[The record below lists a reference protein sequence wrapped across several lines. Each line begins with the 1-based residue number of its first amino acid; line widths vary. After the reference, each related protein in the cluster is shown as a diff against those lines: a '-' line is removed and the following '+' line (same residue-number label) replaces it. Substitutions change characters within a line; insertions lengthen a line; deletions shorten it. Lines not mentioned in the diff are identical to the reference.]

1 MNAIKRKEGLN
12 MEKQKYFDAVDTVCL
27 ECAFGEETCT
37 TCPVRQTVDKVRQN
51 EEENRKNKEIRQAM
65 LRGMFK

>member
-1 MNAIKRKEGLN
+1 

-37 TCPVRQTVDKVRQN
+37 TCPVRQTVDKVRQS
-51 EEENRKNKEIRQAM
+51 EEQDQKNKEIRRAM
-65 LRGMFK
+65 LLGMFK